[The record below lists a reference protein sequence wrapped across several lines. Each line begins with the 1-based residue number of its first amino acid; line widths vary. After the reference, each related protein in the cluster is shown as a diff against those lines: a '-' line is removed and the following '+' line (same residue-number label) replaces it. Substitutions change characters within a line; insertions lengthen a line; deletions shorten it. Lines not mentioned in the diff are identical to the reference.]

1 MAKQTITIYDVAREA
16 GVSMA
21 TVSRVVNGNPN
32 VKPSTRKK
40 VSDVIDRLK
49 YRPNA
54 VARGLASKKTTTV
67 GVIIPDVTNMYF
79 SSLARGIDDIAS
91 MYNYNIILA
100 NSDGDSEKEIRVLN
114 TVLAQQVDGVIFMG
128 HQLSAEVRKEI
139 DLTDTPVVLAAT
151 FDEQD
156 ELPNIT
162 IDYEAAIYD
171 STKLLLKNGNDKV
184 ALFGMDI
191 DAIKQNL
198 TTKGYRRAI
207 EEAGKPF
214 DESLIVRVSSGR
226 QTLEDDDFAEKVLA
240 TGATAAVVE
249 DDRFAI
255 NLLNQLTEKGV
266 KVPEDFEIISAKNSP
281 LIDIVR
287 PRITTVTQP
296 LYDLGAVAMRLL
308 TKLMNDEENDEIHI
322 TLPYKFSKQDSTK

>member
-1 MAKQTITIYDVAREA
+1 
-16 GVSMA
+16 
-21 TVSRVVNGNPN
+21 
-32 VKPSTRKK
+32 
-40 VSDVIDRLK
+40 
-49 YRPNA
+49 
-54 VARGLASKKTTTV
+54 
-67 GVIIPDVTNMYF
+67 MYF

-128 HQLSAEVRKEI
+128 HQLSSEVRKEF

-151 FDEQD
+151 LDDQD

-171 STKLLLKNGNDKV
+171 STSLLLENGNDKI

-191 DAIKQNL
+191 DALKQDL
-198 TTKGYRRAI
+198 TTAGYKRAI
-207 EEAGKPF
+207 EEVGKSF
-214 DESLIVRVSSGR
+214 DESLVVRVPSDR
-226 QTLEDDDFAEKVLA
+226 KTLEDVDFADKILE

-255 NLLNQLTEKGV
+255 ILQNQLIEKGI
-266 KVPEDFEIISAKNSP
+266 KIPEEFEIISAKNSP
-281 LIDIVR
+281 LIDMVR
-287 PRITTVTQP
+287 PKVTSITQP

-322 TLPYKFSKQDSTK
+322 TLPYKFTKQDSTK